1 MFYKLVV
8 EGVLTERF
16 AEAFPGMMIK
26 AEGGQSIIMGHIVDQ
41 AHLYG
46 IIDRI
51 SSLGLQLV
59 SVQALP
65 GYARGEDGAALD
77 YPRKDDRIPAAE
89 RPGFLREESSREPE
103 TTEVKTMTENGGD
116 GKIKE
121 IGPVQLLAIG
131 FGPGA
136 KFEGRIMDELS
147 NLERKETIR
156 ILDLLFVHK
165 DAETSD
171 LLALDY
177 QGEDLGAI
185 VGALLGF
192 EFEGDEQPV
201 GSMEERVE
209 SHAFGL
215 SQRDIE
221 ALAASLD
228 PGSSAGFL
236 LVEHV
241 WARDLKRAIRQ
252 TGGFPL
258 GEGFLTPEAVAEV
271 AAELAALVEI
281 YDELEAEE
289 AGTGA

>member
-1 MFYKLVV
+1 
-8 EGVLTERF
+8 
-16 AEAFPGMMIK
+16 
-26 AEGGQSIIMGHIVDQ
+26 
-41 AHLYG
+41 
-46 IIDRI
+46 
-51 SSLGLQLV
+51 
-59 SVQALP
+59 
-65 GYARGEDGAALD
+65 
-77 YPRKDDRIPAAE
+77 
-89 RPGFLREESSREPE
+89 
-103 TTEVKTMTENGGD
+103 MTENGGG
-116 GKIKE
+116 GKVKE

-136 KFEGRIMDELS
+136 KFEGRVMNELS
-147 NLERKETIR
+147 KLENQKTIR

-177 QGEDLGAI
+177 QGEELGAI

-192 EFEGDEQPV
+192 EFEGDEQPA
-201 GSMEERVE
+201 GSTEEERVE

-221 ALAASLD
+221 ELAASLD

-252 TGGFPL
+252 TGGVPI

-271 AAELAALVEI
+271 AAELVVLSEI
-281 YDELEAEE
+281 IEELEAEE
-289 AGTGA
+289 AATGA